1 MQQPVMPRKIHA
13 YILLVCALLVV
24 PLPVRT
30 SVEALIKR
38 AKLLDQAANTCAM
51 NKRYL
56 RMYGEMHLQNYKKYH
71 KAKGELGP
79 LDMALAKCHGEQV
92 CTKRA
97 ESVRDVE
104 LLLASAHHYCT
115 EYTLNTGLNQMLET
129 DEHNI
134 IPANDEED
142 TSLPYPEDLKLEK
155 ATLSI
160 TLGQSS
166 IFFIAFFLGVLVA
179 LGLFYFTQSR
189 NHNGPAVHK
198 VIRRPEL

>member
-1 MQQPVMPRKIHA
+1 MPRKIHA
-13 YILLVCALLVV
+13 YILLVWALLVV
-24 PLPVRT
+24 PLPVRA
-30 SVEALIKR
+30 SVHALIR
-38 AKLLDQAANTCAM
+38 TAKLLDQAASTCAM

-56 RMYGEMHLQNYKKYH
+56 VLYGEMHLQNYKKYH

-97 ESVRDVE
+97 ESVGDVK
-104 LLLASAHHYCT
+104 LLLASAHQYCT
-115 EYTLNTGLNQMLET
+115 EDTLNTGLNQMLET

-166 IFFIAFFLGVLVA
+166 IFFIAFFSWSTCSSWLILLYTV
-179 LGLFYFTQSR
+179 
-189 NHNGPAVHK
+189 
-198 VIRRPEL
+198 